1 MPNKL
6 HVYTGQG
13 KGKTSAAMGLAIRS
27 LGHDR
32 RVLIAQF
39 MKNGRSGELKAL
51 AHFPNAML
59 FNAKP
64 TKKLTSQMSA
74 DELAKEAMVQR
85 EHAIALTQ
93 RIATEKPDL
102 TVLDELGVAL
112 HRQLIDEQTAQRL
125 IAEALL
131 YGECVV
137 TGRYAPDWLIER
149 ADYVSR
155 IQALKHP
162 FKTEGLQARRGI
174 EW

>member
-6 HVYTGQG
+6 HLYTGEG
-13 KGKTSAAMGLAIRS
+13 KGKTTAAMGLAIRS

-51 AHFPNAML
+51 AQFENAIL
-59 FNAKP
+59 FDAKP
-64 TKKLTSQMSA
+64 TTKFTSQMNA
-74 DELAKEAMVQR
+74 DELAKEAMVQTAQ
-85 EHAIALTQ
+85 AIALTQ

-102 TVLDELGVAL
+102 TVLDELGIAL

-125 IAEALL
+125 IDEALL
-131 YGECVV
+131 YGECVA
-137 TGRYAPDWLIER
+137 TGRYAPGWLTQR

-155 IQALKHP
+155 IEAAKHP
-162 FKTEGLQARRGI
+162 FETEGLQARRGI